1 MESGAVQFYVW
12 LPHESLA
19 HADHALALARQL
31 NHADLIARNLNLIA
45 MTTIVLGNWQRSKAS
60 ASEAAS
66 LYLGIENHA
75 LEADLL
81 GHIANAQLLAGEF
94 QDALVSAQRMRQI
107 GLEIQNTW
115 TNALSDLILAAIYRD
130 TGFYTEAL
138 DSARASVSMA
148 RTTQILIVLMLSH
161 MVLGTVYRAL
171 RQLDDACAIHLEIM
185 QIVGST
191 QPRYTELIASELCAD
206 YALAGDWDTAYR
218 YALQALTLRDYTFA
232 PGAGL
237 PRPYETEALL
247 RGGKVQEVSEDLARL
262 EKQIDYGA
270 RLHVTYLR
278 SMAVVARWENQ
289 PEQETVYL
297 EEAASV
303 AERIGLPEEQWSIW
317 AELGDSYRLMRNKTS
332 AESSYA
338 RARDVIGTIAARL
351 RDTELR
357 DQFLLSGSVARI
369 IRRIV
374 R

>member
-1 MESGAVQFYVW
+1 MRR
-12 LPHESLA
+12 LC
-19 HADHALALARQL
+19 AR
-31 NHADLIARNLNLIA
+31 R
-45 MTTIVLGNWQRSKAS
+45 R
-60 ASEAAS
+60 
-66 LYLGIENHA
+66 
-75 LEADLL
+75 L
-81 GHIANAQLLAGEF
+81 GHCLSLRAPSTDAPRLHVRAG
-94 QDALVSAQRMRQI
+94 SR
-107 GLEIQNTW
+107 
-115 TNALSDLILAAIYRD
+115 
-130 TGFYTEAL
+130 
-138 DSARASVSMA
+138 
-148 RTTQILIVLMLSH
+148 
-161 MVLGTVYRAL
+161 
-171 RQLDDACAIHLEIM
+171 
-185 QIVGST
+185 
-191 QPRYTELIASELCAD
+191 
-206 YALAGDWDTAYR
+206 
-218 YALQALTLRDYTFA
+218 
-232 PGAGL
+232 GL

-303 AERIGLPEEQWSIW
+303 AERIGLPEGQWSIW
-317 AELGDSYRLMRNKTS
+317 AELGNSYRLMRNKTS